1 MRARARIADASAVAR
16 RGRYA
21 SAERMLRDAL
31 GVLERRRRYAGAARA
46 AATLGSLLRERGQGE
61 RAGAVMRQAQLLF
74 ESAHSVRTGNGSAP
88 GVDLAGAEREDYFE
102 AQALLRRPSAPP
114 RPAPPPNGRPGAALE
129 EFAGDLVALLR
140 ASEPTADQGTLERI
154 CGALRRRL
162 DAKAVAVYRLGRPAA
177 LLASAGDVERQ
188 VHETIRDVVG
198 RGAIAP
204 LAPGGRDYR
213 TAVPIRGVDGAAG
226 ALVVRWARAPDD
238 LDRLVA
244 LARVASAI
252 CESDVRE
259 RLRREHEVE
268 TLRAHGSLLGRSPE
282 MAVLRETIAR
292 VAAAPYPIL
301 IEGETGAGKELVARD
316 LHRQGPRRVRA
327 FCAVN
332 CAALTDDLF
341 EAELFGHSRGA
352 FTGAVTERAGLFE
365 AADRGT
371 LFLDEVGELSP
382 RAQAKLLR
390 VIQEGEIRRVGEN
403 AVRRVDVQL
412 IAATN
417 RSLEAEAAAGRF
429 RQDLLFRLAV
439 VSLRVPP
446 LRDRPGDVEL
456 LARHFWAGESARAGK
471 RATLGAATVEAM
483 VRYAWPGNVRELQ
496 NVVARLAVDAPR
508 RGPVGPGALP
518 DAVRGVGG
526 AAPATLLDARQ
537 AFDRR
542 FVRAALGRTG
552 GRPVI
557 AARELGISR
566 QGLAKLVKRLG
577 LDGAP

>member
-1 MRARARIADASAVAR
+1 MRARARIADASTVAR

-21 SAERMLRDAL
+21 SAERMLRAAL

-74 ESAHSVRTGNGSAP
+74 ESARSVRNGNGSGP

-102 AQALLRRPSAPP
+102 AKALLRGPSPAP

-140 ASEPTADQGTLERI
+140 ASEPTADQGTLERV
-154 CGALRRRL
+154 CAALRRRL

-204 LAPGGRDYR
+204 LAPAGRDYR
-213 TAVPIRGVDGAAG
+213 TAVPVRGADGAVG

-252 CESDVRE
+252 CESDVHE
-259 RLRREHEVE
+259 RLRREHEAE

-332 CAALTDDLF
+332 CAALTDELF

-446 LRDRPGDVEL
+446 LRDRPGDVAL
-456 LARHFWAGESARAGK
+456 LARHFWARESVRVGK

-518 DAVRGVGG
+518 DTVRG
-526 AAPATLLDARQ
+526 AAAEEPATLIDARQ
-537 AFDRR
+537 AFERR
-542 FVRAALGRTG
+542 FVRAALSRTG
-552 GRPVI
+552 GRPVT

-577 LDGAP
+577 IDGL